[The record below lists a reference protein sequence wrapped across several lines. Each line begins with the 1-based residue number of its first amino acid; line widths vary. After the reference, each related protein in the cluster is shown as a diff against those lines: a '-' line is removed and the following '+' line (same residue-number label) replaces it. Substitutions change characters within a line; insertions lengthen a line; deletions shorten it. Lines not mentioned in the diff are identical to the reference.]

1 MNVGDLF
8 PQEGKFQTIY
18 CDDCG
23 SHLDLSYTDFDDE
36 VSRVHIA
43 VKGLPVLR
51 CSVCNATC
59 FPDRSRFH
67 LIQMHR
73 QAMEKGLNIV
83 RATRNKIL
91 RDFGFTC
98 VSFIYDSDDYD
109 YIPGLSRGFNEG
121 FLTPVFF
128 KKEVLLKYDAHPSY
142 RVVFASPTYGT
153 IRQNDDFS
161 ISFGINK
168 YGRLVM
174 WLGDI
179 AQLPENEQHYLRSE
193 NVPSD
198 HSIGSEFYDGQIECI
213 FTDKTLENKLFEQ
226 RSRFLDICFR
236 LSGQKIAHLE
246 KEVLEI
252 AIAIRRPIVDTDTE
266 RRNVADALNKIY
278 LESLDKK
285 ALKKLLAPTV
295 SDESNLGSLK
305 LLQKL
310 AENVFTSPDAAA
322 LMNPLYVLYDLRVA
336 YSHLGSDEGQQERL
350 ASVRQR
356 LTLASDAD
364 FFAIYD
370 RLMPELCAA
379 FGKLADELEQ
389 NPTLLKRG

>member
-8 PQEGKFQTIY
+8 PQKGKSQSIY

-23 SHLDLSYTDFDDE
+23 SHLDLSYMNFDDE
-36 VSRVHIA
+36 VSGVHIA

-51 CSVCNATC
+51 CSACDATC
-59 FPDRSRFH
+59 LPDRSRFH

-73 QAMEKGLNIV
+73 QGMEKGLNIV
-83 RATRNKIL
+83 KATRNKTS
-91 RDFGFTC
+91 RDFGFTK
-98 VSFIYDSDDYD
+98 VTFMYDSDDYD
-109 YIPGLSRGFNEG
+109 HIPGLSRGFNEG

-128 KKEVLLKYDAHPSY
+128 NKEVLLKYDAHPSY
-142 RVVFASPTYGT
+142 RVIFASPTYGT
-153 IRQNDDFS
+153 IWQNDDFS

-179 AQLPENEQHYLRSE
+179 AQLPENEQFYLRSE
-193 NVPSD
+193 NVSSD
-198 HSIGSEFYDGQIECI
+198 HSIGSEFYDGQIECK
-213 FTDKTLENKLFEQ
+213 FTDRTWENKLFEQ
-226 RSRFLDICFR
+226 RSRFLDACFR
-236 LSGQKIAHLE
+236 RFGQKIAHLE

-252 AIAIRRPIVDTDTE
+252 AIAIRRPVVDTSAE

-285 ALKKLLAPTV
+285 ALKSLLAPSV
-295 SDESNLGSLK
+295 SDKLNLGSLK

-310 AENVFTSPDAAA
+310 VEAVVTSVDVAA

-356 LTLASDAD
+356 LTLASDSD
-364 FFAIYD
+364 FLAIYD
-370 RLMPELCAA
+370 KLIPELCTA
-379 FGKLADELEQ
+379 FDKLADELER
-389 NPTLLKRG
+389 NITSLKRD